1 MSLTIQEFRKLS
13 REEKEQRAG
22 ELSSHD
28 RVIARMEDWG
38 PPPDRPRITL
48 DEFLTNHPKEL
59 EFITIERLERL
70 FPEEIK
76 RWKNDNN

>member
-38 PPPDRPRITL
+38 PPSGQPRITVE
-48 DEFLTNHPKEL
+48 EFLANPPKGL
-59 EFITIERLERL
+59 EFITREMLDRM
-70 FPEEIK
+70 FPEEAKK
-76 RWKNDNN
+76 RH